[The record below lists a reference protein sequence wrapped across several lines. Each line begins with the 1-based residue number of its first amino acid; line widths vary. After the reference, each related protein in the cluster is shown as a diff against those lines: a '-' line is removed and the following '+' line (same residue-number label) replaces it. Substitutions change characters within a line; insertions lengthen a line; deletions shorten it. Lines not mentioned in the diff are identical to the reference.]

1 MSTSPVTDWI
11 SVRRSSPNLSAMAV
25 SSSLRIWRTSAS
37 SESTYGLP
45 VWDSYNVTLYNALL
59 ALQNARE
66 PFDIVTGKRKY
77 SNMLLEK
84 LTVTTTPDS
93 EHALMVTAECR
104 EVIIVRTQV
113 MAVPAEPGRHRN
125 PAKTGGTANKGQKQA
140 VPVR

>member
-1 MSTSPVTDWI
+1 M
-11 SVRRSSPNLSAMAV
+11 
-25 SSSLRIWRTSAS
+25 
-37 SESTYGLP
+37 
-45 VWDSYNVTLYNALL
+45 
-59 ALQNARE
+59 
-66 PFDIVTGKRKY
+66 
-77 SNMLLEK
+77 
-84 LTVTTTPDS
+84 TTTPDS